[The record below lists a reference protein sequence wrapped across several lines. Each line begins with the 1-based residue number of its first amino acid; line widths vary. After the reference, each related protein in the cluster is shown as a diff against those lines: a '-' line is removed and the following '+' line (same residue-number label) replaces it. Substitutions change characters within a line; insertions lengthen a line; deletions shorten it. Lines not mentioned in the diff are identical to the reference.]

1 MSASFLTEEWF
12 AMALA
17 EAASLPVVD
26 GVDAQ
31 LTLEIAD
38 APPEG
43 KKMRA
48 TASIENGQLTSFE
61 IGKNAAKQC
70 VVVAPAEMAAAILQG
85 ADAEVAY
92 MRGDVKLNDAYE
104 LVLFNLRP
112 MLATP
117 EWSNFISAVVSKT
130 DF

>member
-1 MSASFLTEEWF
+1 MSAFLSEDWF

-17 EAASLPVVD
+17 EAASLPPVD
-26 GVDAQ
+26 GVNAQ
-31 LTLEIAD
+31 LTLELAD
-38 APPEG
+38 APPDG

-48 TASIENGQLTSFE
+48 LASIENGQLIAFA
-61 IGKNAAKQC
+61 IGKNPAKEC
-70 VVVAPAEMAAAILQG
+70 VVVAPAEMAASILQG

-112 MLATP
+112 MLSTP
-117 EWSNFISAVVSKT
+117 QWSAFLKAVVSKT
-130 DF
+130 NF